1 LLGSD
6 DAHNPQRFDFDLI
19 SGHFA
24 QPPPLS
30 RQSCSASNVELM
42 LRDPAW
48 FVSYAWRDDTSP
60 AGLMGEQR
68 VDQACEA
75 ARELCVVIWDVKIGY
90 LDKIIGGRPIP
101 FRS

>member
-6 DAHNPQRFDFDLI
+6 DAHNPQRFDFDVI
-19 SGHFA
+19 SGHLA
-24 QPPPLS
+24 QPPPS
-30 RQSCSASNVELM
+30 RGSPVPPYNVELM

-60 AGLMGEQR
+60 AGLMREQR

-75 ARELCVVIWDVKIGY
+75 ARELGVVIWDVKTGY
-90 LDKIIGGRPIP
+90 LDKL
-101 FRS
+101 